1 MVSSCRDTDLIYS
14 IKQRIKHETIS
25 HQKIQN
31 EK

>member
-1 MVSSCRDTDLIYS
+1 MVSSCRDTDLTYS

-25 HQKIQN
+25 YQKIEN